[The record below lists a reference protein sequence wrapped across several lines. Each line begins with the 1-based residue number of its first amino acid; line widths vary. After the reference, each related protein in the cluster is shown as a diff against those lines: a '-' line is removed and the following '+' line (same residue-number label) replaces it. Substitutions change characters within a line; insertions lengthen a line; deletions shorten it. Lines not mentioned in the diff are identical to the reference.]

1 VCSHK
6 PRGAVMNLRDA
17 VCGWMDAQERKH
29 GPHCAAEKLIN
40 EMTQYEFLQA
50 LSEGLEELLNNRENN
65 GD

>member
-1 VCSHK
+1 
-6 PRGAVMNLRDA
+6 MNLRDA